1 MGKKGEGVLDVI
13 EGLFPGLIAEVRR
26 RIEDSER
33 KFAPGSAGKDS
44 YLWEHTTHVASLAFD
59 LAKSEKTDPVLPAV
73 AALFHDA
80 GKFKDGTYHQDR
92 RPEEEDA
99 ARLAESVLRGTKMRA
114 GDIRKIAS
122 AIRALY
128 NARSAGNR
136 TADIVHDAD
145 FLAKF
150 GALGVAQFFIKSTL
164 RGQTLRSAL
173 LGSLSKE
180 LTYAAVLPR
189 NMRTRAG
196 RRRAEKKSAE
206 TLRYFRSLIRELRE
220 TRIEDVE
227 VKRVRVKPVSRP
239 GRAVGV
245 LLAVPR
251 ICEACGG
258 SWRIEHRTERGVKC
272 EKLEAEII
280 CAGCGRRS
288 SFSFCLPEMPK
299 SKKGVLS

>member
-1 MGKKGEGVLDVI
+1 ME
-13 EGLFPGLIAEVRR
+13 ELFPGLIAEVRR

-33 KFAPGSAGKDS
+33 KFAPGCGGKDS

-59 LAKSEKTDPVLPAV
+59 LAKSEKMDPVLPAV

-80 GKFKDGTYHQDR
+80 GKFKDGTYHKDV

-99 ARLAESVLRGTKMRA
+99 ARLAESVLRGTRMRA
-114 GDIRKIAS
+114 ADIRTVAS

-128 NARSAGNR
+128 NARSYGNR

-189 NMRTRAG
+189 NMRTKAG
-196 RRRAEKKSAE
+196 ERRAEKKSAE
-206 TLRYFRSLIRELRE
+206 TLRYFRSLVRELRE
-220 TRIEDVE
+220 TRIEDIE
-227 VKRVRVKPVSRP
+227 MKRVRVKPVSRP
-239 GRAVGV
+239 GRAVDV

-258 SWRIEHRTERGVKC
+258 NWRIAHRTVRGVKC

-280 CAGCGRRS
+280 CVKCGEKS
-288 SFSFCLPEMPK
+288 SFSFCLPEIAK
-299 SKKGVLS
+299 